1 MATALERQI
10 SIGIGPRPQRS
21 GNEALIDT
29 LRRWGVTF
37 FAGVN
42 GGGLIHVNKHLEP
55 FDRLEQSG
63 DGVPRMLTMGEY
75 VAGFVPQGHWY
86 ATRRVAG
93 CVTTTGAATKLGSSG
108 ITDAKLQNIPAVYLV
123 ALNSTS
129 SIGKGPLQDVSED
142 GANIVPQL
150 QAELGDGCV
159 VIDNIHTLDESLRR
173 AQRVLLARKPVA
185 IAFRPDVLSQDT
197 DAEVAPV
204 AKLRTVRAHDVDA
217 LLAEFPQVARGRRVV
232 LYVGGEAATSPGIQP
247 FIARLA
253 RTLRAA
259 TVWTANG
266 ANAVAADHPYGYG
279 HMSFGGND
287 RAAELWNGIGPDD
300 IVIAL
305 GFDPGEYALNL
316 RRIEAGWL
324 WHFSDLSEPWG
335 HRGGE
340 FRHRVRGEY
349 RRVRGDIARALE
361 EILPRLEAMDLGDRP
376 EPETHADL
384 NTREVW
390 RDVAPD
396 RVDLVDF
403 YQRIHRL
410 WRPDTIGFDDTCIAY
425 KDRQYVTQRPH
436 PEARFFSNN
445 DGSAMGAGFGLG
457 VGAKCGDPSLHTF
470 VFTGDGCWRLFGG
483 ALADAQHLDLRVF
496 IVNNGTYGIV
506 DKGLEVVVPDVPK
519 RRYHSRLRPI
529 DFVGAAKAHGWD
541 AVRLSPDLSD
551 LEDVM
556 DACYERRGR
565 SMLIDLPVDP
575 DQVVGLNP
583 RLYNLTTTTYL

>member
-1 MATALERQI
+1 MATALERP
-10 SIGIGPRPQRS
+10 IGIGVRPRPLRS
-21 GNEALIDT
+21 GNEALVDI

-37 FAGVN
+37 YAGVN
-42 GGGLIHVNKHLEP
+42 GGGLIHVNKHLES
-55 FDRLEQSG
+55 FDSLEQAG

-75 VAGFVPQGHWY
+75 VSGFAPHGHWY
-86 ATRRVAG
+86 ATGRVAG

-129 SIGKGPLQDVSED
+129 SIGKAPLQDVSED

-150 QAELGDGCV
+150 RAELGEGCV
-159 VIDNIHTLDESLRR
+159 VIDDPHTLEESLRR

-185 IAFRPDVLSQDT
+185 IAFHPDVLSKPT
-197 DAEVAPV
+197 DADVPPV
-204 AKLRTVRAHDVDA
+204 AKLRTARARDIDA
-217 LLAEFPQVARGRRVV
+217 FMAEFPEVSRGRRVI
-232 LYVGGEAATSPGIQP
+232 LYVSGEAASSPGVP
-247 FIARLA
+247 ELVARLA
-253 RTLRAA
+253 RVLRAP
-259 TVWTANG
+259 TVWSANG
-266 ANAVAADHPYGYG
+266 ANAVASDHPYAYG
-279 HMSFGGND
+279 QISFGGND
-287 RAAELWNGIGPDD
+287 RASELWTSVGPDD
-300 IVIAL
+300 VVLAL

-316 RRIEAGWL
+316 KRIEAGWL
-324 WHFSDLSEPWG
+324 WHLSDLAEPWG

-340 FRHRVRGEY
+340 FRHRVGGEY
-349 RRVRGDIARALE
+349 RRVRGDIARALG
-361 EILPRLEAMDLGDRP
+361 EILPRLEAADLGDRR
-376 EPETHADL
+376 EPATYADL

-390 RDVAPD
+390 RDVAAD
-396 RVDLVDF
+396 RVDLVEF
-403 YQRIHRL
+403 YQRVHRL
-410 WRPDTIGFDDTCIAY
+410 WRPNSIGFDDTCIAY
-425 KDRQYVTQRPH
+425 KDRGYVTQRPH
-436 PEARFFSNN
+436 PGIRFWTNN

-483 ALADAQHLDLRVF
+483 ALADAQHLELRVF

-529 DFVGAAKAHGWD
+529 DFVAAAKAHGWD
-541 AVRLSPDLSD
+541 AVRLSPDLAD

-583 RLYNLTTTTYL
+583 RLHNLTTATYL

>member
-1 MATALERQI
+1 MATALERHI

-37 FAGVN
+37 YAGVN

-55 FDRLEQSG
+55 YDGLEQSG
-63 DGVPRMLTMGEY
+63 DGVPRMISMGEY
-75 VAGFVPQGHWY
+75 VAGFIPHGYWY
-86 ATRRVAG
+86 ATGRVAG

-129 SIGKGPLQDVSED
+129 SVGNGPLQDVSED

-185 IAFRPDVLSQDT
+185 IAYRPDVLSQDT

-204 AKLRTVRAHDVDA
+204 ANLRTVRAHDIDA
-217 LLAEFPQVARGRRVV
+217 FMGEFPDVARGRRVV
-232 LYVGGEAATSPGIQP
+232 LYVSGEAASSPGIQP
-247 FIARLA
+247 LIARLA
-253 RTLRAA
+253 RVLRAA

-266 ANAVAADHPYGYG
+266 ANAVAADHPYAYG
-279 HMSFGGND
+279 HVSFGGND
-287 RAAELWNGIGPDD
+287 RAMELWNGVGPDD
-300 IVIAL
+300 VVISL

-335 HRGGE
+335 HRSGE
-340 FRHRVRGEY
+340 FRHRVRGQY
-349 RRVRGDIARALE
+349 RRVRGNIARALE
-361 EILPRLEAMDLGDRP
+361 EILPRLERADLGDRP
-376 EPETHADL
+376 EPEQFADL
-384 NTREVW
+384 NTRQVW
-390 RDVAPD
+390 RDVAAD

-403 YQRIHRL
+403 YQRIHRM
-410 WRPDTIGFDDTCIAY
+410 WRPGTIGFDDTCIAY

-436 PEARFFSNN
+436 PDARFFSNS

-457 VGAKCGDPSLHTF
+457 IGAKCADPALHTF

-483 ALADAQHLDLRVF
+483 ALADVQHLDLRVF
-496 IVNNGTYGIV
+496 IVNNGTYGII
-506 DKGLEVVVPDVPK
+506 DKGLEVIVPDVPK
-519 RRYHSRLRPI
+519 RRYHARLRPI

-583 RLYNLTTTTYL
+583 RLYNLTTATYL